1 MFWPLLPN
9 TSQRSFV
16 GKEESSPRVSVWGR
30 KEMFATMPGVYVT
43 FLVALAD
50 NLITTLRVVQAGL
63 SIQGHPSVHEGFE
76 ITLDFMK
83 PTKRKQKN

>member
-1 MFWPLLPN
+1 
-9 TSQRSFV
+9 
-16 GKEESSPRVSVWGR
+16 
-30 KEMFATMPGVYVT
+30 MFATMPGVYVT